1 MNMSLLR
8 FFLSTIMVSV
18 LVGVAWAQSATGDPK
33 PTVAESKPATTDT
46 LRQLEDE
53 IMKAAAEQ
61 GAEGYMSYY
70 AEDAVEVPNG
80 AEAIHGK
87 ANIGKTMGFLDDKNN
102 QLTWTPVDAGIS
114 ISGDLGWTSGTY
126 EFRSK
131 DKDGKVTIEHGKYT
145 SIWKKQPDGNWKIVL
160 DMGNA
165 SAEKEK

>member
-1 MNMSLLR
+1 MSSLR
-8 FFLSTIMVSV
+8 FLFSLIM
-18 LVGVAWAQSATGDPK
+18 LRLLIGCALLWAQSPSADPK
-33 PTVAESKPATTDT
+33 PTAADAKQATPDS
-46 LRQLEDE
+46 LRQLEADF
-53 IMKAAAEQ
+53 MKAAAER

-70 AEDAVEVPNG
+70 AEDAIEVPNG

-87 ANIGKTMGFLDDKNN
+87 ANIAKTMGFLDDKNN

-165 SAEKEK
+165 TAEKEK

>member
-1 MNMSLLR
+1 MKSWSYILL
-8 FFLSTIMVSV
+8 FVI
-18 LVGVAWAQSATGDPK
+18 VASALPSWAQASGDPK
-33 PTVAESKPATTDT
+33 PTAADAKPATTDT
-46 LRQLEDE
+46 LRQLEADF
-53 IMKAAAEQ
+53 MKAAVER

-80 AEAIHGK
+80 ADAIHGK
-87 ANIGKTMGFLDDKNN
+87 ANIAKTMGFLNDKNN

-131 DKDGKVTIEHGKYT
+131 DKDGKVKVEQGKYT
-145 SIWKKQPDGNWKIVL
+145 SIWKKQPDGNWKVVL

-165 SAEKEK
+165 SSGK

>member
-1 MNMSLLR
+1 
-8 FFLSTIMVSV
+8 
-18 LVGVAWAQSATGDPK
+18 
-33 PTVAESKPATTDT
+33 
-46 LRQLEDE
+46 
-53 IMKAAAEQ
+53 MKAAAER

-80 AEAIHGK
+80 ADAIHGK
-87 ANIGKTMGFLDDKNN
+87 ANIAKTMGFLNDKNN

-131 DKDGKVTIEHGKYT
+131 DKDGRVKVEHGKYT

-165 SAEKEK
+165 SSGK

>member
-1 MNMSLLR
+1 MKLQIFALILAVVVVADR
-8 FFLSTIMVSV
+8 LEAQTSV
-18 LVGVAWAQSATGDPK
+18 TDSPQAAAD
-33 PTVAESKPATTDT
+33 SKPATTDT
-46 LRQLEDE
+46 LQQLEADF
-53 IMKAAAEQ
+53 MKAALER

-70 AEDAVEVPNG
+70 ADDAVEVPND

-87 ANIGKTMGFLDDKNN
+87 ANIAKTMGILNDKNN

-126 EFRSK
+126 EFRTK
-131 DKDGKVTIEHGKYT
+131 GKDGKPKVEHGKYT
-145 SIWKKQPDGNWKIVL
+145 TIWKKQPDGNWKVVL